1 MTIEDAKQKALALI
15 EKSATAILATVDEN
29 GYPNM
34 RAMLNLEW
42 EGLETIWFSTNFPS
56 EKVKQIIKNE
66 KAGAYFFDAVAVQ
79 GLRLTGDIKVLQ
91 DNEAREKLWRPGF
104 ERYYPQGVTDPDYCV
119 LELKVKKGNYYE
131 GFEKVEFEIN

>member
-15 EKSATAILATVDEN
+15 KKSEVVVLSTIDEE

-34 RAMLNLEW
+34 RVLLNLERD
-42 EGLETIWFSTNFPS
+42 GLNTIWFSTNSPS
-56 EKVKQIIKNE
+56 EKVKQIAKNE
-66 KAGAYFFDAVAVQ
+66 KAGAYFFDAAAFQ
-79 GLRLTGDIKVLQ
+79 GLRLTGDIKIRQ
-91 DNEAREKLWRPGF
+91 DQEAREKLWRPGF
-104 ERYYPQGVTDPDYCV
+104 EKYYPQGVTDPDYCV